1 MLQQKEINDN
11 KYVAMHLALIKK
23 SAVTI
28 MQIMPKRDFIRSNT
42 INVIALNTK
51 NAFWLFL
58 S

>member
-1 MLQQKEINDN
+1 
-11 KYVAMHLALIKK
+11 MHLALIKK

-51 NAFWLFL
+51 NAF
-58 S
+58 